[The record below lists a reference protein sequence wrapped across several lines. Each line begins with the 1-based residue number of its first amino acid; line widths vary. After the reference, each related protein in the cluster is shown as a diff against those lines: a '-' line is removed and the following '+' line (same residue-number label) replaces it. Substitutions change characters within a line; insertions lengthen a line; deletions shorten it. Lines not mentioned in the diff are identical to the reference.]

1 MGYRTY
7 TCPIARQCGG
17 CEWLSVPYPIQLKR
31 KQEAIAQL
39 FGDLAQA
46 DGCEISTIVG
56 MDEPRAYRYKA
67 ATPFAPGTRGRI
79 RSGFFAQGTHRIVPC
94 AECLVEELSL
104 RPILNSVARVA
115 ERVGVSAYHEDK
127 GSGLLRHAIV
137 RKAMVGGEILLT
149 IVTNGNHIP
158 QELRFVDGILSAHPE
173 ITTIVQNVN
182 TRRTNAMLGSRN
194 NVLYGKGI
202 IHDSLLG
209 CTFELGATSFYQ
221 TNPSQ
226 TEKLYA
232 LAIKSAQL
240 EPGMRLLDAYC
251 GTGTIGLC
259 AAHSCKDLQL
269 VGVERGE
276 EAIVNAKRN
285 ARANHL
291 EQAARFVRADATEY
305 LAGSKRSNKM
315 HSSAYYD
322 VIMLDPP
329 RAGSTPE
336 FLSAASA
343 CNPKRI
349 VYISC
354 NPQTQAR
361 DLWFL
366 RQKGWKLDSLT
377 PVDMFPHTKHV
388 ETVVSMSKE

>member
-17 CEWLSVPYPIQLKR
+17 CEWLSVPYPIQLQR
-31 KQEAIAQL
+31 KQDALTDL
-39 FGDLAQA
+39 FGDLAKT
-46 DGCEISTIVG
+46 DGCTISPIVG
-56 MDEPRAYRYKA
+56 MNEPRAYRYKA

-79 RSGFFAQGTHRIVPC
+79 RSGFFAHGTHRIVPC
-94 AECLVEELSL
+94 AECLVEEASL
-104 RPILNSVARVA
+104 RPILNSVARIA
-115 ERVGVSAYHEDK
+115 ERIGVSAYHEDT
-127 GSGLLRHAIV
+127 GRGLLRHAIV
-137 RKAMVGGEILLT
+137 RKALVGKEVLFTL
-149 IVTNGNHIP
+149 VTNGNHIP

-173 ITTIVQNVN
+173 ITTIVQNIN
-182 TRRTNAMLGSRN
+182 TRRTNAMLGNRN

-221 TNPSQ
+221 TNPKQ

-232 LAIKSAQL
+232 LAIDGAQL
-240 EPGMRLLDAYC
+240 KPGMRLLDAYC

-259 AAHSCKDLQL
+259 AAHSCKDLEL

-285 ARANHL
+285 ARANQL
-291 EQAARFVRADATEY
+291 EKTTRFVRADATEY
-305 LAGSKRSNKM
+305 LASGKR
-315 HSSAYYD
+315 AGGAYD

-343 CNPKRI
+343 CNPQRI

-366 RQKGWKLDSLT
+366 RQKGWKLMSLI

-388 ETVVSMSKE
+388 ETIAVLSR